1 MMPEVRLQ
9 TYWCDS
15 DPAGIVYFAN
25 YLNLLDKAEEELFLR
40 AGLFRQEWIAQHN
53 IFMPRVEVHMRYL
66 RPIRSGSAVRI
77 RMNPQYLGEK
87 TVKFDS
93 AIVDDRTGEELATG
107 FMTVV
112 CVDRST
118 FTARAFPE
126 DLRKVLSG

>member
-1 MMPEVRLQ
+1 MLEVRLQ
-9 TYWCDS
+9 TYWSDS

-40 AGLFRQEWIAQHN
+40 AGLFRQEWIAAHN
-53 IFMPRVEVHMRYL
+53 IFMPRVEVHMKYL

-77 RMNPQYLGEK
+77 RMNPHYLGEK

-93 AIVDDRTGEELATG
+93 AILDDRTGEELATG

-126 DLRKVLSG
+126 ELKSVFAD